1 MPLVSL
7 SAPIGDI
14 PMRGKLYAFRHGDF
28 VIFLL
33 VLILAAT
40 VAAPFIFVQSDTLYV
55 EVRCNNELVKRLKL
69 ADGYHEVF
77 TVQGE
82 NGVHNTI
89 EINGKRVRIAESNC
103 RDQVCVRTGWLTRAG
118 QASVCLPSRVVV
130 KLTGREEDNGVD
142 AVVQ

>member
-1 MPLVSL
+1 
-7 SAPIGDI
+7 
-14 PMRGKLYAFRHGDF
+14 MRGKIYALRHGDF

-40 VAAPFIFVQSDTLYV
+40 VAAPFLLAQSDALYL

-69 ADGYHEVF
+69 TDGYHETF

-82 NGVHNTI
+82 NGVHNTV
-89 EINGKRVRIAESNC
+89 EIDGKRVRIAESNC
-103 RDQVCVRTGWLTRAG
+103 HDQVCVRTGWLTRAG

-130 KLTGREEDNGVD
+130 KLTGQQADNGVD
-142 AVVQ
+142 AIVQ